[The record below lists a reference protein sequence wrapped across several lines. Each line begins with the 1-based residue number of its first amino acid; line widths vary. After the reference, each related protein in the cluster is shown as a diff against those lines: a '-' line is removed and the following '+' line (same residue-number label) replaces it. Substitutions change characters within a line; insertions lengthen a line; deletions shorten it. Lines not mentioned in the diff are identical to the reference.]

1 MHVTAMTLDALEKNL
16 PGEVT
21 DDDRLLYRMAALLH
35 DIGHYPFSHT
45 FERALKNYYAENNL
59 IKPVGSGSDE
69 AALGSEVWLHEKM
82 GRQVLTHDAELAG
95 LLDSVGVNPQE
106 LARIIERI
114 NPPKFTNLV
123 SSDLDADRVDY
134 LMRTAKHTGLPY
146 GNVDLPYLL
155 SQIMLDDEKR
165 LCFTSKG
172 MRAAE
177 HLLLSR
183 YFDYQQVSYH
193 KTVAGLELVLNDA
206 VEVLFRRGLL
216 DCSSTRLQ
224 EMVTTG
230 EWHTFDDAAVVARM
244 RQALG
249 LELDVGERLILE
261 SVLHRRPPKLIANRE
276 RIGGA
281 ETDEVFRQ
289 SLLAIAQ
296 AKNVEWESEFGCRIY
311 LWKRVGASLTK
322 IGSTVPVS
330 ALSEPDEESFDKVQ
344 QSVRILLK
352 DGTSQPIQGYH
363 RSLLSVL
370 SDQGVFSLRIYALLG
385 PGDAGKLEAITER
398 VNRDLGGLW
407 DDA

>member
-21 DDDRLLYRMAALLH
+21 DQDRLLYRMAALLH

-45 FERALKNYYAENNL
+45 FERALKNFYAETNL
-59 IKPVGSGSDE
+59 IKPVGSENDE
-69 AALGSEVWLHEKM
+69 AAVGSEVWLHEKM
-82 GRQVLTHDAELAG
+82 GRQVLVHDPELSG
-95 LLDSVGVNPQE
+95 LLESVDVNPEE

-206 VEVLFRRGLL
+206 VEVLFRRRLL
-216 DCSSTRLQ
+216 DCSSPRLQ
-224 EMVTTG
+224 QMVTSG
-230 EWHTFDDAAVVARM
+230 EWYGFDDAAVVALM
-244 RQALG
+244 REALTHD
-249 LELDVGERLILE
+249 LDSGERLTLE

-276 RIGGA
+276 RLGGSEA
-281 ETDEVFRQ
+281 DEVFRHG
-289 SLLAIAQ
+289 LLAIAQ
-296 AKNVEWESEFGCRIY
+296 AKNAEWEAEFGCRIY
-311 LWKRVGASLTK
+311 LWKRAGASLTK

-330 ALSEPDEESFDKVQ
+330 ALSEPDDESFDKVQ

-352 DGTSQPIQGYH
+352 DGTSQPIQEYH

-385 PGDAGKLEAITER
+385 PGEEAKSTAISER
-398 VNRDLGGLW
+398 VNSDLGALW